1 MSSHHPLRL
10 GCLGCGG
17 MARVHMESLR
27 HVAELVPYAYADV
40 HLPAAERFRA
50 EFGGAYASADP
61 YAVIADPAVDAVL
74 ICTWHDAHRPLAEAA
89 LAAGKPAFV
98 EKPLALTVED
108 CLAIEH
114 AVAHTGVPL
123 MVGFKFRLAPMVAAA
138 RQAVPAPLLT
148 VGQIADRRWP
158 DASWAQQ
165 PITGGANVLSQGVH
179 AFDLV
184 RFLHGRDPVRLWAAG
199 GALTHPGSPL
209 VDVAA
214 VTLAF
219 ADGSAASVIV
229 HDAGPA
235 PVTSKFFF
243 ELFAGDVTATLHER
257 CHALTLARSD
267 EVVTM
272 QAAAGDEDAR
282 LSPEGTLQ
290 EMRAF
295 ARLARTGHADPGV
308 PSARDGTWATL
319 IATAAIA
326 AIATGQPQDLALPA

>member
-1 MSSHHPLRL
+1 MSWHRPLRL

-27 HVAELVPYAYADV
+27 HVPELIPHAYADV
-40 HLPAAERFRA
+40 HLPAAERFRS

-61 YAVIADPAVDAVL
+61 YAVIADPAIDAVL
-74 ICTWHDAHRPLAEAA
+74 ICTWHDAHRPLAEAS
-89 LAAGKPAFV
+89 LAAGKPTFV
-98 EKPLALTVED
+98 EKPLALTVDD
-108 CLAIEH
+108 CV
-114 AVAHTGVPL
+114 AVERAAARAGVPL
-123 MVGFKFRLAPMVAAA
+123 MVGFKFRLAPLVAAA
-138 RQAVPAPLLT
+138 RQAVPMPLLT

-165 PITGGANVLSQGVH
+165 PITGGGNVLSQGVH

-214 VTLAF
+214 VALAF
-219 ADGSAASVIV
+219 ADGSAANVIV

-257 CHALTLARSD
+257 CHALTVARGD
-267 EVVTM
+267 EVATT
-272 QAAAGDEDAR
+272 QAAAGDEEAR

-295 ARLARTGHADPGV
+295 ARLARTGRADADV
-308 PSARDGTWATL
+308 ASARDGVWATL
-319 IATAAIA
+319 IATAAVA
-326 AIATGQPQDLALPA
+326 AIATGQPQELALPT

>member
-1 MSSHHPLRL
+1 MSWHRPLRL

-27 HVAELVPYAYADV
+27 HVPELIPHAYADV
-40 HLPAAERFRA
+40 HLPAAERFRS

-61 YAVIADPAVDAVL
+61 YAVIADPAIDAVL
-74 ICTWHDAHRPLAEAA
+74 ICTWHDAHRPLAEAS
-89 LAAGKPAFV
+89 LAAGKPTFV
-98 EKPLALTVED
+98 EKPLALTVDD
-108 CLAIEH
+108 CVAIER
-114 AVAHTGVPL
+114 AAARAGVPL
-123 MVGFKFRLAPMVAAA
+123 MVGFKFRLAPLVIAA
-138 RQAVPAPLLT
+138 RQAVPMPLLT

-219 ADGSAASVIV
+219 ADGSAANVIV

-257 CHALTLARSD
+257 CHALTVARGD
-267 EVVTM
+267 EVATT
-272 QAAAGDEDAR
+272 QAAAGDEEAR

-295 ARLARTGHADPGV
+295 ARLARTGRANTAV
-308 PSARDGTWATL
+308 ASARDGVWATL
-319 IATAAIA
+319 IATAAFA
-326 AIATGQPQDLALPA
+326 AIATGQPQELALPT